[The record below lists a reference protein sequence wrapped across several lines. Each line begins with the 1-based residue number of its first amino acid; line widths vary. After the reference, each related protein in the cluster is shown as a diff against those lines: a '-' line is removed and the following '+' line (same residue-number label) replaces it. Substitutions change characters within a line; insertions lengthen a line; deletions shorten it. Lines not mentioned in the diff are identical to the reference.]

1 MNEEIRYG
9 VKWGECPSCG
19 QRMPVTQNHFCA
31 GKQSHGMDYQS
42 ELRAGSTHRVGDIE
56 KMNENK
62 SWKEFIE
69 FVYEQFDSEPDNL
82 LYGELKNY
90 DKIGLLLQYLTDKK
104 QYSNMIHISNLNVDY
119 LEGIV
124 KSLKPVDEVE
134 ALAESTKDELQCGC
148 CGDKKVFIR
157 GKYPNSDRRLICP
170 TCSYEKLESINE
182 ISNNNYGIPCKA
194 GE

>member
-62 SWKEFIE
+62 SWEEFVVYANSALKDYLGRSHPDMYYESKEF
-69 FVYEQFDSEPDNL
+69 N
-82 LYGELKNY
+82 
-90 DKIGLLLQYLTDKK
+90 KIGLLIEYLKSKDFHNKDVKFCIKEFTLE
-104 QYSNMIHISNLNVDY
+104 NL
-119 LEGIV
+119 ESEV
-124 KSLKPVDEVE
+124 KSLKPKEDDEVE
-134 ALAESTKDELQCGC
+134 EIKELLFEEGGISIWSEVKMRDLARKAIEILR
-148 CGDKKVFIR
+148 KK
-157 GKYPNSDRRLICP
+157 
-170 TCSYEKLESINE
+170 
-182 ISNNNYGIPCKA
+182 
-194 GE
+194 